1 MKKNLLSLI
10 MLCCGISAA
19 AQHSTIDLS
28 GQWCLSLDP
37 DSTGISKGFQTS
49 MSNDIVILPGTTDTN
64 KKGVKN
70 DKKDETTHLS
80 RYFSYFGKAWYL
92 RTIYVP
98 ASWKSKTSVCFLS
111 AQSQQRCMSMAWK
124 SENATTFQCRSSTT

>member
-28 GQWCLSLDP
+28 GQWRLSLDP
-37 DSTGISKGFQTS
+37 DSTGISKGFPTTL
-49 MSNDIVILPGTTDTN
+49 SNDIVVLPGTTDNN
-64 KKGVKN
+64 KKGIKN

-80 RYFSYFGKAWYL
+80 RHFSYFGKAWYL

-98 ASWKSKTSVCFLS
+98 ASWKS
-111 AQSQQRCMSMAWK
+111 
-124 SENATTFQCRSSTT
+124 